1 MYVRPTSTLL
11 LSGMLT
17 PEILAILRSCLALA
31 LLVARV
37 LADDQHDAAA
47 PDHLAFLTHRLDR
60 RPYLH
65 GFLAIT
71 IRKGGPAGPRRRAG
85 EPGAGSLTHRCEL
98 RPDQKMLAKTDTPT
112 KIRWW
117 ISLKSAWRLE
127 TDPLCSGLRGLQM
140 PWGEDPWPVA
150 RDGDRVLEM
159 GGEGVVLGVDRPVV
173 VAHPHRLPP
182 DRDHRLDAE
191 DQALLDHG
199 AAPGL

>member
-17 PEILAILRSCLALA
+17 PEILAMFGSSALP

-37 LADDQHDAAA
+37 LADHQHHAAA

-98 RPDQKMLAKTDTPT
+98 RPDQKMLAKADTPT

-117 ISLKSAWRLE
+117 ISLKSACVSKLTRYAAAFAVFR
-127 TDPLCSGLRGLQM
+127 CH
-140 PWGEDPWPVA
+140 
-150 RDGDRVLEM
+150 
-159 GGEGVVLGVDRPVV
+159 GVR
-173 VAHPHRLPP
+173 
-182 DRDHRLDAE
+182 
-191 DQALLDHG
+191 
-199 AAPGL
+199 